1 MTANKGHTN
10 IRPKVPSWLV
20 SWQMMTRGTIFLYKS
35 GLILFWARS
44 PSSTRARVVT
54 TSVIRAGFRIVVVG
68 AATPSTPN
76 GGASMTTSGKNAEPV
91 AAPSFPGAK
100 VAPKRSEA

>member
-1 MTANKGHTN
+1 
-10 IRPKVPSWLV
+10 
-20 SWQMMTRGTIFLYKS
+20 
-35 GLILFWARS
+35 
-44 PSSTRARVVT
+44 
-54 TSVIRAGFRIVVVG
+54 VG